1 MEKSRFVST
10 HFVECVPLTK
20 SSLARDYNAQPR
32 ALLATCAVPIARCT
46 RGICDSRFASVLEI
60 VALLDPRDW
69 RYRVKSAVSF
79 SRLST
84 LAEAAAHAADAAPGG
99 AALRAVLTRET

>member
-1 MEKSRFVST
+1 
-10 HFVECVPLTK
+10 
-20 SSLARDYNAQPR
+20 
-32 ALLATCAVPIARCT
+32 
-46 RGICDSRFASVLEI
+46 LEI

-84 LAEAAAHAADAAPGG
+84 LVEAAAHAADAAPGG